1 MSLPT
6 TGANAPLF
14 KPGFMVL
21 HGNRLEDLRD
31 LLTQFLRAQPLPPL
45 VPEVILVQSNGMK
58 HWLEMA
64 LADDAALGI
73 CAATRLEL
81 PSGYLWQVYRT
92 VLGDAAVPA
101 HMPFDKVHL
110 LWRLMRLLPELAAS
124 NPAYT
129 PLQRYLDGHA
139 DGRKLYQLAL
149 QVADVF
155 DAYQSY
161 RSDWL
166 ADWAAGQT
174 GHDVLRDHNGQPTAL
189 PDAHAW
195 QAQLWRDIRADVG
208 MELADASRASVHA
221 RFMAAL
227 QSQLAHDQATGQ
239 RPAGLPPRLVVFG
252 ISSLPMQTVEALAQ
266 LGQVCQVLM
275 LVQNPC
281 QYYWGDIVAGHD
293 QLRAQLHHRQAA
305 RPLPTHGHPLLA
317 SWGKQGRDYLH
328 LLDGFD
334 NVALYRQNVHRVE
347 VFVDPAAG
355 LAQPTLLHQMQSD
368 ILNLLPAHNL
378 LDAKRELPPEDDS
391 IRLVT
396 CHGAQREVEVLHD
409 QLLAWFDTDPAL
421 RPHDV
426 MVMVPDMAT
435 FAPHIQAV
443 FGRFAT
449 GQARHIPYS
458 MADTTPRQSPLV
470 QALEKLLSLPTSR
483 VSLADWL
490 GLFEVAALR
499 QRFGLAEADVAQLHD
514 WLAGAGVR
522 WGLDASHRMTW
533 GVPAGVPGLDQNTWA
548 FGLRRLLLGYA
559 VGTGAPWGGTLPH
572 AALNGL
578 DASVISA
585 LLDWVDAVNQTLQEL
600 FSSKTPAQWAVMLAG
615 IVERFFGAADDVD
628 ERLIQRCLAA
638 LDVWLQACEAAQF
651 ETPLPLDVVREHW
664 LSQIEETS
672 LQQRF
677 FGGGVQFG
685 TLMPMRSIP
694 FKVICLLGM
703 NDGDYPRQQ
712 APRDFDLMG
721 MSWRA
726 GDRSRRE
733 DDRYLFLEA
742 LLSARHKLYISW
754 QGHRATDNSEQPP
767 SVLVAQL
774 LDYLQMGW
782 QGAPKPQQQPLQA
795 FSEAYFLQDSPF
807 ESYAND
813 WARVH
818 DSVTAAA
825 FHAHPRHG
833 ERSEAIHDFRLHGLP
848 RYARSDEV
856 SVQDSRGVS
865 PPLTT
870 TPDEYAVAL
879 AIPGQLTMA
888 DLRQLLRQPVEVFFK
903 SRLRVRLDTLE
914 ELEQTEEPFALNG
927 LEQYQAGQK
936 LLDAAELPQA
946 LEHMRL
952 SGQLPMAAFGQRLA
966 AELQAKAQVV
976 LDRRDEWTLRYPEPL
991 PAQSIQL
998 QVGSVTLTGTLAG
1011 LYSGDA
1017 GWLQLNQRVGAVLEG
1032 DKEARTARAHVVAG
1046 LWLHHVVACASA
1058 MPLTSVQLGL
1068 DGQVF
1073 FTPLPQDE
1081 ALRFLQKLVSAYLAA
1096 WERPLP
1102 VACKTAWAYLQAQA
1116 QAERLA
1122 VEQPEKEPKDPHDA
1136 AQAVYEGAHRAGERA
1151 ESAYLARAFESYD
1164 DIEAELPAWAECLYG
1179 DLARHLQLTPS
1190 EGATP

>member
-1 MSLPT
+1 MT
-6 TGANAPLF
+6 EVTAPVF
-14 KPGFMVL
+14 KSGFMVL

-31 LLTQFLRAQPLPPL
+31 LLSEFLRAQPLPPL

-81 PSGYLWQVYRT
+81 PSGYLWQVYRS
-92 VLGDAAVPA
+92 VLGAETVPA
-101 HMPFDKVHL
+101 HMPFDKSHL
-110 LWRLMRLLPELAAS
+110 VWRLVRLLPVLADSQPVYA
-124 NPAYT
+124 
-129 PLQRYLDGHA
+129 PLQRYLALDA

-161 RSDWL
+161 RADWL
-166 ADWAAGQT
+166 TDWAA
-174 GHDVLRDHNGQPTAL
+174 GHDVLRGHDGQPAVL
-189 PDAHAW
+189 ADAHKW
-195 QAQLWRDIRADVG
+195 QARLWRDLRADVG
-208 MELADASRASVHA
+208 PGLADASRASVHA
-221 RFMAAL
+221 RFMATL
-227 QSQLAHDQATGQ
+227 QAQLAQSQATGQ

-281 QYYWGDIVAGHD
+281 QYYWGDIVSGHD

-305 RPLPTHGHPLLA
+305 RPMASDSHPLLA

-328 LLDGFD
+328 LLDDFD
-334 NVALYRQNVHRVE
+334 NVALYRQRMHRVD
-347 VFVDPAAG
+347 VFVDPVHALAA
-355 LAQPTLLHQMQSD
+355 PTLLNQLQSG
-368 ILNLLPAHNL
+368 ILNLEPAHNT
-378 LDAKRELPPEDDS
+378 LDAKREVPPDDNS
-391 IRLVT
+391 ISFVT
-396 CHGAQREVEVLHD
+396 CHSAQREVEVLHD
-409 QLLAWFDTDPAL
+409 RLLAWFDADPAL
-421 RPHDV
+421 SPRDV
-426 MVMVPDMAT
+426 MVMVPDMAA

-449 GQARHIPYS
+449 GQVRHIPYS
-458 MADTTPRQSPLV
+458 VADTTPRQSPLV
-470 QALEKLLSLPTSR
+470 QALEQLLSLPNAR

-490 GLFEVAALR
+490 GLFEVAAVR
-499 QRFGLAEADVAQLHD
+499 QRFGLDEADVAQLHD
-514 WLAGAGVR
+514 WLAMAGVR
-522 WGLDASHRMTW
+522 WGLDAQHRMAW
-533 GVPAGVPGLDQNTWA
+533 GVPAGVPGLDQNSWA

-559 VGTGAPWGGTLPH
+559 VGAGAPWGNTLPQ

-578 DASVISA
+578 DANVISA
-585 LLDWVDAVNQTLQEL
+585 LLDWVAAVNQTLQEL
-600 FSSKTPAQWAVMLAG
+600 SGSKPPADWGLTLAG
-615 IVERFFGAADDVD
+615 VVERFFAAADDVD
-628 ERLIQRCLAA
+628 ERLIQRCLAP
-638 LDVWLQACEAAQF
+638 LEVWQQACDAAQL

-664 LSQIEETS
+664 LSQIEESS

-694 FKVICLLGM
+694 FQVICLLGM

-712 APRDFDLMG
+712 APRDFDLMAQ
-721 MSWRA
+721 SWRA

-742 LLSARHKLYISW
+742 LLSARQKLYISW

-782 QGAPKPQQQPLQA
+782 QGVPEPQQQPLQA

-807 ESYAND
+807 ASYAND

-818 DSVTAAA
+818 EQAAPQTPQA
-825 FHAHPRHG
+825 G
-833 ERSEAIHDFRLHGLP
+833 
-848 RYARSDEV
+848 
-856 SVQDSRGVS
+856 
-865 PPLTT
+865 PP
-870 TPDEYAVAL
+870 AL
-879 AIPGQLTMA
+879 AAPTALALA

-903 SRLRVRLDTLE
+903 SRLRVWLDTLE

-927 LEQYQAGQK
+927 LEQYQAGQA
-936 LLDAAELPQA
+936 LLDATELPQA

-966 AELQAKAQVV
+966 TELQAKTQVV
-976 LDRRDEWTLRYPEPL
+976 LDRQGEWTLRYPEPL
-991 PAQSIQL
+991 PAQSIEL
-998 QVGSVTLTGTLAG
+998 QVGGISLTGTLEG
-1011 LYSGDA
+1011 IYHGEG
-1017 GWLQLNQRVGAVLEG
+1017 GWLQMNQRVGAVLEG
-1032 DKEARTARAHVVAG
+1032 EKEARTARAHVVVG
-1046 LWLHHVVACASA
+1046 LWLQHLAACASA

-1068 DGQVF
+1068 DGQVIF
-1073 FTPLPQDE
+1073 APLPQAD
-1081 ALRFLQKLVSAYLAA
+1081 ALRMLQGLVTAYLAA

-1102 VACKTAWAYLQAQA
+1102 VACKSAWAYLQAQA
-1116 QAERLA
+1116 QAARLA
-1122 VEQPEKEPKDPHDA
+1122 ATDPDKEPKDPHEA
-1136 AQAVYEGAHRAGERA
+1136 AQAVFEGARRAGERA

-1164 DIEAELPAWAECLYG
+1164 EIEAELPDWAERLYG
-1179 DLARHLQLTPS
+1179 DMARHIQLTPS
-1190 EGATP
+1190 EGGNT

>member
-1 MSLPT
+1 MTST
-6 TGANAPLF
+6 ANPVEASRF

-31 LLTQFLRAQPLPPL
+31 LLGEFLRAQPLPPL
-45 VPEVILVQSNGMK
+45 TPEVILVQSNGMK

-81 PSGYLWQVYRT
+81 PSSYLWQVYRS
-92 VLGDAAVPA
+92 VLGVDAVPP
-101 HMPFDKVHL
+101 HMPFDKSHL
-110 LWRLMRLLPELAAS
+110 VWRLMRLLPELAGS
-124 NPAYT
+124 NPVYA
-129 PLQRYLDGHA
+129 PLQRYLAQDA
-139 DGRKLYQLAL
+139 DGRRLHQLAM

-161 RSDWL
+161 RADWL
-166 ADWAAGQT
+166 TDWAT
-174 GHDVLRDHNGQPTAL
+174 GNDVLRGHDGRPSVLADTHV
-189 PDAHAW
+189 W
-195 QAQLWRDIRADVG
+195 QARLWRDLRNDVG
-208 MELADASRASVHA
+208 ADLADASRASVHA

-227 QSQLAHDQATGQ
+227 QAQLTKSQATGQ

-266 LGQVCQVLM
+266 LGEFCQVLM

-293 QLRAQLHHRQAA
+293 LLRAQLRRRQVG
-305 RPLPTHGHPLLA
+305 RPVASDSHPLLA

-328 LLDGFD
+328 LLDAFD
-334 NVALYRQNVHRVE
+334 NVALYRQRMHRVD

-355 LAQPTLLHQMQSD
+355 LAAPTLLSQLQSG
-368 ILNLLPAHNL
+368 ILNLEPAHSAQH
-378 LDAKRELPPEDDS
+378 AKREVQPKDDS
-391 IRLVT
+391 IRFVT

-409 QLLAWFDTDPAL
+409 RLLAWLDADPAL
-421 RPHDV
+421 QPRDV
-426 MVMVPDMAT
+426 MVMVPDMAA

-443 FGRFAT
+443 FGRFTA

-458 MADTTPRQSPLV
+458 VSDTTPRQSPLV
-470 QALEKLLSLPTSR
+470 QALEQLLSLPTSR

-490 GLFEVAALR
+490 GLFEVPAVR
-499 QRFGLAEADVAQLHD
+499 KQFGLDEADVAQLHD
-514 WLAGAGVR
+514 WLAQAGVR
-522 WGLDASHRMTW
+522 WGLDARHRMAW
-533 GVPAGVPGLDQNTWA
+533 GVPPGVPGLDQNTWA

-559 VGTGAPWGGTLPH
+559 VGAGAPWGNTLPQ

-578 DASVISA
+578 DAPVISA
-585 LLDWVDAVNQTLQEL
+585 LLDWVEAVNQTLQDL
-600 FSSKTPAQWAVMLAG
+600 SGSHTPAQWGPILAAT
-615 IVERFFGAADDVD
+615 VERFFAPADELD
-628 ERLIQRCLAA
+628 ERLIQRCLAP
-638 LDVWLQACEAAQF
+638 LDDWLQACEAARLD
-651 ETPLPLDVVREHW
+651 TPLPLDVVREHW
-664 LSQIEETS
+664 LSQIEENS

-703 NDGDYPRQQ
+703 NDGDYPRQK
-712 APRDFDLMG
+712 AARDFDLMDS
-721 MSWRA
+721 SWRA

-742 LLSARHKLYISW
+742 ILSARQKLFMSW

-774 LDYLQMGW
+774 LDYLQTGW
-782 QGAPKPQQQPLQA
+782 QGAPEPQQQPLQA

-818 DSVTAAA
+818 GT
-825 FHAHPRHG
+825 
-833 ERSEAIHDFRLHGLP
+833 SE
-848 RYARSDEV
+848 
-856 SVQDSRGVS
+856 
-865 PPLTT
+865 
-870 TPDEYAVAL
+870 PDEPEAPQTCHTAL
-879 AIPGQLTMA
+879 AAPTALTLA

-936 LLDAAELPQA
+936 LLDAAALPQA
-946 LEHMRL
+946 LEHIRL

-966 AELQAKAQVV
+966 TELQTKAQVV
-976 LDRRDEWTLRYPEPL
+976 LDRREEWTLRYPEPL
-991 PAQSIQL
+991 PAQSIDLQL
-998 QVGSVTLTGTLAG
+998 GGIRLTGTLDG
-1011 LYSGDA
+1011 LCSGDA
-1017 GWLQLNQRVGAVLEG
+1017 GWLQLDQRVGAVLEG
-1032 DKEARTARAHVVAG
+1032 NKESRTARVHVVVG
-1046 LWLHHVVACASA
+1046 LWVQHLAACASA
-1058 MPLTSVQLGL
+1058 LPLTSVQLGL
-1068 DGQVF
+1068 DGQVVF
-1073 FTPLPQDE
+1073 APLPQAD
-1081 ALRFLQKLVSAYLAA
+1081 ALRMLQGLVTAYLAA

-1102 VACKTAWAYLQAQA
+1102 VACKSAWAYQQAQT
-1116 QAERLA
+1116 QAARLA
-1122 VEQPEKEPKDPHDA
+1122 EADPDKEPKDPHDA
-1136 AQAVYEGAHRAGERA
+1136 AQAVFEGAHRAGERA

-1164 DIEAELPAWAECLYG
+1164 ELEAELPDWAERLYG
-1179 DLARHLQLTPS
+1179 DLARQLRLPPS
-1190 EGATP
+1190 EGETP

>member
-1 MSLPT
+1 MNTNMTAVS
-6 TGANAPLF
+6 APVF

-31 LLTQFLRAQPLPPL
+31 LLSEFLRAQPLPPL
-45 VPEVILVQSNGMK
+45 TPEVILVQSNGMK

-64 LADDAALGI
+64 LADDSALGI

-81 PSGYLWQVYRT
+81 PSGYLWQVYRS
-92 VLGDAAVPA
+92 VLGADAVPP
-101 HMPFDKVHL
+101 HMPFDKSHL
-110 LWRLMRLLPELAAS
+110 VWRLVRLLPVLAGG
-124 NPAYT
+124 NPVYA
-129 PLQRYLDGHA
+129 PLQRYLALDA

-161 RSDWL
+161 RADWL
-166 ADWAAGQT
+166 ADWAAGR
-174 GHDVLRDHNGQPTAL
+174 DVLRGHDGQPGVLA
-189 PDAHAW
+189 DAHAW

-208 MELADASRASVHA
+208 PALADASRASVHA

-227 QSQLAHDQATGQ
+227 QAQLAQSQTTGQ

-266 LGQVCQVLM
+266 LGQFCQVLM

-281 QYYWGDIVAGHD
+281 QYYWGDLVAGHD
-293 QLRAQLHHRQAA
+293 PLRAQLRHRQAA
-305 RPLPTHGHPLLA
+305 RPMASDSHPLLA

-328 LLDGFD
+328 LLDDFD
-334 NVALYRQNVHRVE
+334 NVTQYRQRMHRVD

-355 LAQPTLLHQMQSD
+355 LDTPTLLNQLQSG
-368 ILNLLPAHNL
+368 ILNLEPAHNA
-378 LDAKRELPPEDDS
+378 LDAKREVPPDDNS
-391 IRLVT
+391 ISFVT

-409 QLLAWFDTDPAL
+409 RLLAWFDADPAL
-421 RPHDV
+421 MPRDV
-426 MVMVPDMAT
+426 MVMVPDMAA

-443 FGRFAT
+443 FGRFAA
-449 GQARHIPYS
+449 GQVRHIPYS
-458 MADTTPRQSPLV
+458 VADTTPRQSPLV
-470 QALEKLLSLPTSR
+470 QALEQLLSLPNAR

-490 GLFEVAALR
+490 GLFEVAAVR
-499 QRFGLAEADVAQLHD
+499 QRFGLDEADVAQLHD
-514 WLAGAGVR
+514 WLAMAGVR
-522 WGLDASHRMTW
+522 WGLDAHHRMAW
-533 GVPAGVPGLDQNTWA
+533 GVPAGVPGLDQNSWA

-559 VGTGAPWGGTLPH
+559 VGAGAPWGNTLPQ

-585 LLDWVDAVNQTLQEL
+585 LLDWVEAVNQTLQEL
-600 FSSKTPAQWAVMLAG
+600 SGSQTPAQWGLTLAG
-615 IVERFFGAADDVD
+615 VVARFFAAADDLD
-628 ERLIQRCLAA
+628 ERLIQRCLAP
-638 LDVWLQACEAAQF
+638 LEVWLQACEAAQL

-664 LSQIEETS
+664 LSQIEESS

-703 NDGDYPRQQ
+703 NDGDYPRQK
-712 APRDFDLMG
+712 AARDFDLMDL
-721 MSWRA
+721 SWRA

-742 LLSARHKLYISW
+742 LLSARQKLYISW

-782 QGAPKPQQQPLQA
+782 QGAPQPQQQPLQA

-818 DSVTAAA
+818 DQQVPQTPGAC
-825 FHAHPRHG
+825 HP
-833 ERSEAIHDFRLHGLP
+833 
-848 RYARSDEV
+848 
-856 SVQDSRGVS
+856 
-865 PPLTT
+865 
-870 TPDEYAVAL
+870 AL
-879 AIPGQLTMA
+879 AAPSALTLT

-903 SRLRVRLDTLE
+903 SRLRVRLDTVD

-936 LLDAAELPQA
+936 LLDAFDLPQA
-946 LEHMRL
+946 LEKLRL

-966 AELQAKAQVV
+966 TELQAKTQVV
-976 LDRRDEWTLRYPEPL
+976 LNRQDEWRLRYPDPL
-991 PAQSIQL
+991 PAQSIDL
-998 QVGSVTLTGTLAG
+998 QVEGITVKGTLEG
-1011 LYSGDA
+1011 LYHGEG
-1017 GWLQLNQRVGAVLEG
+1017 GWLQLDQRVGAVLEG
-1032 DKEARTARAHVVAG
+1032 EKEARTARVHVVVG
-1046 LWLHHVVACASA
+1046 LWVQHLAACASA

-1068 DGQVF
+1068 DGQVVF
-1073 FTPLPQDE
+1073 APLPQAE
-1081 ALRFLQKLVSAYLAA
+1081 AVRMVQGLVTAYLAA

-1102 VACKTAWAYLQAQA
+1102 VACKSAWAYLQAQA
-1116 QAERLA
+1116 QVARLA
-1122 VEQPEKEPKDPHDA
+1122 VTDPDKEPKDPHEV
-1136 AQAVYEGAHRAGERA
+1136 AQAVFEGTRRAGERA

-1164 DIEAELPAWAECLYG
+1164 EIEAELPAWAERLYG
-1179 DLARHLQLTPS
+1179 DMARHIQLTPS
-1190 EGATP
+1190 EGGNT